1 MSERASWRLCVIITP
16 IRFNAKDKSGGN
28 ALSIINCVLV
38 GALMCTAGITAAEAA
53 KQQGPEVGRTVV
65 IDTNKGVIKLALY
78 EKDAPITTKN
88 FVDLIERKFYDG
100 LKFHRVVAGFVIQG
114 GDPKGDGTG
123 GSGKTIKLEVS
134 PKLKHDAA
142 GVLAMARS
150 QDPNSA
156 SCQFY
161 ITLAATPFLDNNYA
175 VFGRVTQGLDVVKK
189 IEIGDVMK
197 TVRLEKP
204 KAQTKPESK

>member
-1 MSERASWRLCVIITP
+1 M
-16 IRFNAKDKSGGN
+16 
-28 ALSIINCVLV
+28 SIINCVLV